1 MLRPSHCNG
10 LIDNTYISILNCHF
24 SPISLQ
30 NGWISTFVLW
40 CQMLASQIGCL
51 KIFITFFPT
60 RARIGWKI
68 PHSGGRYAWAFYIY
82 VSPPRSSAFF
92 KTFTSFVKYFHGWG
106 GAKGEVVFRNPS
118 YTRFLLFLDPAQPA
132 RLFCEICIFENS
144 VLPTAAARADINVNP
159 GLIRPRTSIN
169 ESNRAGDRFSGKIR
183 SIDRSAPPR
192 TPESKSWGWK
202 LESGGGG
209 VPHVDFE
216 YRLLTKVLI
225 GSAQQR
231 KYLNRASK
239 VAASKFLVLWVKNKW
254 TACCFLP
261 SYHEL
266 GCLTIPHQQ
275 LPEKSHL

>member
-68 PHSGGRYAWAFYIY
+68 PHGRGRYAWAFYIY

-106 GAKGEVVFRNPS
+106 VEGGSCFQKFQLYSVSAFSGSDRCS
-118 YTRFLLFLDPAQPA
+118 I
-132 RLFCEICIFENS
+132 LFCEIGIFQKSRCI
-144 VLPTAAARADINVNP
+144 VL
-159 GLIRPRTSIN
+159 
-169 ESNRAGDRFSGKIR
+169 
-183 SIDRSAPPR
+183 
-192 TPESKSWGWK
+192 
-202 LESGGGG
+202 LEFTLM
-209 VPHVDFE
+209 VTRV
-216 YRLLTKVLI
+216 
-225 GSAQQR
+225 
-231 KYLNRASK
+231 
-239 VAASKFLVLWVKNKW
+239 
-254 TACCFLP
+254 
-261 SYHEL
+261 
-266 GCLTIPHQQ
+266 
-275 LPEKSHL
+275 

>member
-1 MLRPSHCNG
+1 M
-10 LIDNTYISILNCHF
+10 
-24 SPISLQ
+24 
-30 NGWISTFVLW
+30 
-40 CQMLASQIGCL
+40 
-51 KIFITFFPT
+51 
-60 RARIGWKI
+60 
-68 PHSGGRYAWAFYIY
+68 GG
-82 VSPPRSSAFF
+82 
-92 KTFTSFVKYFHGWG
+92 GG

-132 RLFCEICIFENS
+132 RLFCEICIFENP

>member
-68 PHSGGRYAWAFYIY
+68 PHGRGRYAWAFYIY

-106 GAKGEVVFRNPS
+106 GGGGGTKGEVVFRNPS

-132 RLFCEICIFENS
+132 RLFCEICIFENP

-225 GSAQQR
+225 GSAQHQR

-239 VAASKFLVLWVKNKW
+239 VGSLQIFSSL
-254 TACCFLP
+254 
-261 SYHEL
+261 S
-266 GCLTIPHQQ
+266 
-275 LPEKSHL
+275 EK